1 MQHYIQQLLEDIRK
15 ATWNIKP
22 PRDLWEY
29 ADPDNEVELEDMSY
43 VEKYLYG
50 DEEEIS
56 TITGIDS
63 AMLPPAEKLTVEQQS
78 LLTIELENLLQLF
91 HFYLDFPHNYP
102 RHLRYPFIRNI
113 WDEKHVA
120 LSFGENHI
128 EFCDYEEDN
137 CPFPGYCTT
146 CKELAEQMKFD
157 EESAKRNLTNNS
169 NDDDDE
175 LPF

>member
-1 MQHYIQQLLEDIRK
+1 MQRYIQQLLEDIRL
-15 ATWNIKP
+15 ATWNMKP

-29 ADPDNEVELEDMSY
+29 ADPDDEVQLEDMSY

-50 DEEEIS
+50 DEEKIS

-63 AMLPPAEKLTVEQQS
+63 NLLPPPEKLSVEHQAI
-78 LLTIELENLLQLF
+78 LAAELENLLQLF
-91 HFYLDFPHNYP
+91 HFYLDFPQNYAD
-102 RHLRYPFIRNI
+102 HLRYPFIRNF
-113 WDEKHVA
+113 WNEKHVA
-120 LSFGENHI
+120 LSFGESHI

-146 CKELAEQMKFD
+146 CKEVAEQMKFD
-157 EESAKRNLTNNS
+157 EESEKRNQTNNLF
-169 NDDDDE
+169 DEEE

>member
-1 MQHYIQQLLEDIRK
+1 MQRYIQQLLEDIHQ

-22 PRDLWEY
+22 PHDLWEY
-29 ADPDNEVELEDMSY
+29 ADPDDEVELEDMSY

-50 DEEEIS
+50 DEEGIS

-63 AMLPPAEKLTVEQQS
+63 AMLPPAQKLTVEQQV
-78 LLTIELENLLQLF
+78 LLATELENLLQLF
-91 HFYLDFPHNYP
+91 HFYLDFPQNYP
-102 RHLRYPFIRNI
+102 RHLRYPFIRNF
-113 WDEKHVA
+113 WNEKHVA

-146 CKELAEQMKFD
+146 CKEIQKQMEYDERIQNQYNPD
-157 EESAKRNLTNNS
+157 EEM
-169 NDDDDE
+169 DDDE